1 MTEENDVD
9 PDPSVRLTRR
19 AEQLQQV
26 NERRAV
32 RNLRDRVFTAAALVI
47 VAITAGMVGYVLLVT
62 TDSRTNAEMAACR
75 SEYAAAVQVGVARA
89 LSGLAEA
96 SIAEE
101 GLEGTAADDRFQAQL
116 SRTASEL
123 EQRAG
128 EYDAAAQ
135 LSGSNPEAFLKQC
148 QEGP

>member
-1 MTEENDVD
+1 MTEETDVD

-19 AEQLQQV
+19 AAQLQQI
-26 NERRAV
+26 NERRAS
-32 RNLRDRVFTAAALVI
+32 RNLRDRVFTVAALVI

-62 TDSRTNAEMAACR
+62 TDSRTNAEVAACR

-96 SIAEE
+96 SIAEDGQE
-101 GLEGTAADDRFQAQL
+101 SLSDERFQAQL

-123 EQRAG
+123 ERRAG

-135 LSGSNPEAFLKQC
+135 LSGSDAEAFLKQC
-148 QEGP
+148 QEGS